1 MNTLKKYLNLSWVL
15 KRALDRISG
24 REARRLFQN
33 NLELARR
40 LEDVELEIQKTKS
53 EMVELQAQNSS
64 YLSRE
69 SRLHNY
75 VKEALMLVRGPEKY
89 STNQAYSNPAGRF
102 VGLFK
107 KYGSDK
113 EDRHNYAEVYSSL
126 LAEIETPNILEI
138 GLGSINDYP
147 YAGLPPGGS
156 IQAWRAGAPNAVIVG
171 ADIDPAAVAAVSETG
186 FVIDQTSD
194 ESLNQF
200 VQNVAEYVPFDLIVD
215 DGFHDP
221 HANMRTLLRLLP
233 LLSVRGAYVIED
245 VHESLLDLWVVMS
258 RSIDAQF
265 EVVDLRADRPG
276 VDDNILLIF
285 RKK

>member
-1 MNTLKKYLNLSWVL
+1 M
-15 KRALDRISG
+15 
-24 REARRLFQN
+24 
-33 NLELARR
+33 
-40 LEDVELEIQKTKS
+40 
-53 EMVELQAQNSS
+53 
-64 YLSRE
+64 
-69 SRLHNY
+69 
-75 VKEALMLVRGPEKY
+75 
-89 STNQAYSNPAGRF
+89 
-102 VGLFK
+102 
-107 KYGSDK
+107 
-113 EDRHNYAEVYSSL
+113 